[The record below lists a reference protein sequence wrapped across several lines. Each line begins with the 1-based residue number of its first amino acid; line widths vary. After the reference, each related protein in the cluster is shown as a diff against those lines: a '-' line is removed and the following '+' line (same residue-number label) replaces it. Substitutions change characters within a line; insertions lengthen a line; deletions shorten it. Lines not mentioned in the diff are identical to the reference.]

1 MATAVTSNTASA
13 DIYTSLNGT
22 TSSTSTTSSD
32 GTDRFLKLLVTQ
44 MQNQDPLNPMDN
56 AEVTSQMAQI
66 STVNGI
72 EKLNT
77 TVGTLS
83 TQFVQMQTLQGA
95 ALVGSE
101 VTVKGNTL
109 YVEDGVGV
117 GAFELAG
124 TASNVKLEIL
134 DASGRVAG
142 TEQLGA
148 AEAGRHSFVWD
159 ASAVADT
166 TGYKFRI
173 TASSGTS
180 TVSSTALML
189 DRVTSVGLQGGA
201 LTLDLLRSGEKSY
214 ADIVAF
220 N

>member
-1 MATAVTSNTASA
+1 MVTTVTANNASA
-13 DIYTSLNGT
+13 DIYTALNGKS
-22 TSSTSTTSSD
+22 SSTSTTSSD
-32 GTDRFLKLLVTQ
+32 GADRFLKLLVTQ

-72 EKLNT
+72 EKLNP
-77 TVGTLS
+77 TVGTLN

-101 VTVKGNTL
+101 VTVKGNGL
-109 YVEDGVGV
+109 YVQDGVGV
-117 GAFELAG
+117 GAFELSG
-124 TASNVKLEIL
+124 TASTVKLEIL

-159 ASAVADT
+159 ASKVADT
-166 TGYKFRI
+166 TGYTFRI
-173 TASSGTS
+173 TANAGAS
-180 TVSSTALML
+180 TVSNTALML